1 MYSNAPRDTTLL
13 HTGQTRGIDH
23 PSRYTLQL
31 SICMQWHAGTR
42 ASYMSQTISQTPL
55 NIHTSIVIHMHLC
68 KYTHNIRWSWHNAN
82 RIMLVKHAT
91 PVVVW
96 LVAAQRQSV
105 ALTDCFLHKQKMV
118 VATNQSS
125 QLHDTH
131 TASYMQPH
139 ACQQAHPHD
148 SPCRYLLYM
157 WMLQVHCQYYVIKH

>member
-1 MYSNAPRDTTLL
+1 MPPYSNTQHYYRTNEG
-13 HTGQTRGIDH
+13 HW
-23 PSRYTLQL
+23 PSIKVYTPVIYIQAVN
-31 SICMQWHAGTR
+31 AGTR

-55 NIHTSIVIHMHLC
+55 NIHTSIVIRMHLC
-68 KYTHNIRWSWHNAN
+68 KYTYNIRWPWHNAN

-91 PVVVW
+91 PAVVW
-96 LVAAQRQSV
+96 LVAAQQQSV

-131 TASYMQPH
+131 TASYIYPH

-157 WMLQVHCQYYVIKH
+157 WMLQVHRQYYVIKH